1 MALWLQVHSDMAEQ
15 AFKSQAES
23 LTGGGAPNKQ
33 TKEKLDKM
41 AKEMGLPDATA
52 QKIIRGI
59 SNKKLVGNLQV
70 RSSNKPTP

>member
-1 MALWLQVHSDMAEQ
+1 MAEQ